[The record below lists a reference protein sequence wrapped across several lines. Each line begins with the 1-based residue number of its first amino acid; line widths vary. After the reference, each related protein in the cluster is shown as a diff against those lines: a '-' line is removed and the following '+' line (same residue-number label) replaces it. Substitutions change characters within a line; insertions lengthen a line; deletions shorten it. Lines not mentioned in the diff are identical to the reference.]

1 MVPRTKNILVF
12 LQREKKEISYHE
24 SIYQSINCTK
34 TFQVSTSYDL
44 VIATNPIRIF
54 FIISG
59 EKKKRQEKLQ
69 IMIQLDR
76 LLDFIVTLKRFRSS
90 HDEEN
95 RYGIQQIFK
104 TLCGI
109 DTHLMDLT

>member
-24 SIYQSINCTK
+24 STYQSI
-34 TFQVSTSYDL
+34 TSYDL